1 MSSSFRFDEPQRFT
15 AGAVGEPGARTF
27 FLQMAEAGQ
36 VVSLKCEKQ
45 QVAALAE
52 YLATLLADLPTVT
65 QPVDPADLEL
75 VTPVLAEWT
84 AGSMGVAYDEDD
96 QRFMVVVDELVVEDG
111 EGEALA
117 ADEDDPP
124 GVARFRLTP
133 AQVAAFVPHAERLV
147 GSGRPDCP
155 LCGRPMNPDG
165 HVCPRTNG
173 HGRPS

>member
-15 AGAVGEPGARTF
+15 AGVVGEPGARTF
-27 FLQMAEAGQ
+27 FLQVAEAGQ

-52 YLATLLADLPTVT
+52 YLATLLADLPTVEST
-65 QPVDPADLEL
+65 VPAAELEL

-96 QRFMVVVDELVVEDG
+96 QRFMVVVDELVVED
-111 EGEALA
+111 ELVAD
-117 ADEDDPP
+117 DEDDSP
-124 GVARFRLTP
+124 GVARFRLTA
-133 AQVAAFVPHAERLV
+133 AQVAAFVPHAEQLV
-147 GSGRPDCP
+147 GGGRPACP

-165 HVCPRTNG
+165 HVCPRSNG
-173 HGRPS
+173 HGRPA